1 MSDIFY
7 QKLKS
12 RYRES
17 KKPLEKTK
25 RQWAGGEIK
34 VKEENNKGGFQQRRI
49 KKQRGIFV
57 VQTADNINHN
67 SMTVQARRTEEE

>member
-1 MSDIFY
+1 MWKSESHVQTRWTLGQNAIVKTTCVFDIFD

-25 RQWAGGEIK
+25 RQWAGGVIE
-34 VKEENNKGGFQQRRI
+34 VEERK
-49 KKQRGIFV
+49 
-57 VQTADNINHN
+57 
-67 SMTVQARRTEEE
+67 